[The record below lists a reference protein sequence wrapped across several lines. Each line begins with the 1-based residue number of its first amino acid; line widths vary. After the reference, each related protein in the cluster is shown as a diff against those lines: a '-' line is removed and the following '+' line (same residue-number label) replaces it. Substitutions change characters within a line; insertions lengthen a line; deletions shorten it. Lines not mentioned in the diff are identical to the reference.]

1 MVWIKSLK
9 DDYVNVENII
19 SITSDQR
26 SNSIVAVVG
35 YKDVRLQHVIYHSR
49 ALDDVLQGKAP
60 RSENEV
66 IEKIICCIEEAKEP
80 GNPKIL
86 DFETLLSDF

>member
-1 MVWIKSLK
+1 MVWVKSLK
-9 DDYVNVENII
+9 DDYVNVDNII

-26 SNSIVAVVG
+26 SNAIVAVVG

-49 ALDDVLQGKAP
+49 ALDNVLQGKVP

-66 IEKIICCIEEAKEP
+66 IERIITCIEEAKEP
-80 GNPKIL
+80 GSPKIL
-86 DFETLLSDF
+86 DFESILSDF

>member
-1 MVWIKSLK
+1 MVWVKSLK
-9 DDYVNVENII
+9 DDYVNVDNII

-66 IEKIICCIEEAKEP
+66 IEKIITCIEEAKEP
-80 GNPKIL
+80 GHPKIL

>member
-9 DDYVNVENII
+9 DDYVNVDNII

-35 YKDVRLQHVIYHSR
+35 YKEVRLQHVIYHTKV
-49 ALDDVLQGKAP
+49 LDDVLQGKAP
-60 RSENEV
+60 RSENEI
-66 IEKIICCIEEAKEP
+66 IEKIISCIEEAKQP
-80 GNPKIL
+80 GYPKVL
-86 DFETLLSDF
+86 DFDSLLSDF